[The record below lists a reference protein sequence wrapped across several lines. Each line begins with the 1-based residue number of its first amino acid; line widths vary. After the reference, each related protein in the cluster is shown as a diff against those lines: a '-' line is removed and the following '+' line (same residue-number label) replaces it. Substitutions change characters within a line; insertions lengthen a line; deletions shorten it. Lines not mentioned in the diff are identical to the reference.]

1 MNKPWSDLP
10 NAHHID
16 WVLASVK
23 ENPKLWEA
31 AADTDAA
38 WDAAVHAARSVA
50 WYAARDAA
58 VDAAWAAAR
67 DAAVDAAWAARNA
80 ARSAAG
86 ARAARDA
93 ARDAASASLLSLV
106 IYDDC
111 DQYLALGYEKL
122 KVYAVLSE
130 KPQAILLLPMAYV
143 REKMN
148 ESPPVSSFSV
158 SFASV
163 TR

>member
-1 MNKPWSDLP
+1 M
-10 NAHHID
+10 
-16 WVLASVK
+16 LALLCNISTLDYKESLLQEVIVVNNNSTEDYSAVESFVK

-31 AADTDAA
+31 AAHAVEWSAA
-38 WDAAVHAARSVA
+38 W
-50 WYAARDAA
+50 
-58 VDAAWAAAR
+58 
-67 DAAVDAAWAARNA
+67 
-80 ARSAAG
+80 G
-86 ARAARDA
+86 A

>member
-1 MNKPWSDLP
+1 MKKPWSDLP

-16 WVLASVK
+16 WVLASMK

-31 AADTDAA
+31 AAYAVDLAAYVADAA
-38 WDAAVHAARSVA
+38 WDAAWNAATWNAAKNAARSVA

-67 DAAVDAAWAARNA
+67 KAAMSAAW
-80 ARSAAG
+80 G
-86 ARAARDA
+86 AARDA
-93 ARDAASASLLSLV
+93 TRDAASASLLSLV

-122 KVYAVLSE
+122 KVCAVLSE

-143 REKMN
+143 REKIN
-148 ESPPVSSFSV
+148 EQALV
-158 SFASV
+158 
-163 TR
+163 

>member
-1 MNKPWSDLP
+1 MKKPWSDLP
-10 NAHHID
+10 NATHID

-23 ENPKLWEA
+23 ENPKLWEE
-31 AADTDAA
+31 
-38 WDAAVHAARSVA
+38 
-50 WYAARDAA
+50 A

-67 DAAVDAAWAARNA
+67 NAAAYAAAYAAVDAAARSA
-80 ARSAAG
+80 ARSAAWG
-86 ARAARDA
+86 AARDA
-93 ARDAASASLLSLV
+93 ARNAASASLLSLV

>member
-10 NAHHID
+10 NATHID

-23 ENPKLWEA
+23 ENSELWNA
-31 AADTDAA
+31 AWDAAVNAAWDAA
-38 WDAAVHAARSVA
+38 WDAARS
-50 WYAARDAA
+50 
-58 VDAAWAAAR
+58 
-67 DAAVDAAWAARNA
+67 AARNA
-80 ARSAAG
+80 AR
-86 ARAARDA
+86 DA
-93 ARDAASASLLSLV
+93 ARNAAWNAAWYAGAEAVAEARSAARSAASASLLSLV
-106 IYDDC
+106 AYDDC

-122 KVYAVLSE
+122 RVYATLSE